1 LGDIVQDEQERIPVD
16 ASEIVLRTAPGRDG
30 AGGSFQAERDF
41 PEDAVPGCGAETFV
55 DDTETVDIE
64 E

>member
-1 LGDIVQDEQERIPVD
+1 MD
-16 ASEIVLRTAPGRDG
+16 ASEIVFRTATGRNG
-30 AGGSFQAERDF
+30 AGSALQAERDF